1 MLFLQQ
7 FINRENLMFQ
17 RLIEFQ
23 KLHNSQ
29 TGLDIDILCN
39 N

>member
-17 RLIEFQ
+17 QLTEFQ

-29 TGLDIDILCN
+29 PGLDIDIDIV
-39 N
+39 